1 MTDLLDMKHLEQIQL
16 QNKAVFL
23 SGVHSSFPPLGEQL
37 YHLGQG
43 GAGGWLKGHRGAGPH
58 SDSLSWSS
66 GCGV

>member
-43 GAGGWLKGHRGAGPH
+43 GQEGG
-58 SDSLSWSS
+58 
-66 GCGV
+66 